1 MYLGYSFIADFRC
14 QLICQSL
21 IWEWG
26 SVYTRDGLY
35 ASMYGKSQAEM
46 FLGGRHLCH
55 VIKSDHVSLNAS
67 IRGWPASD

>member
-1 MYLGYSFIADFRC
+1 MCALAIVIVNSLTLTHYRHTYLGYMYLGYSFIADFRC

-46 FLGGRHLCH
+46 F
-55 VIKSDHVSLNAS
+55 
-67 IRGWPASD
+67 